1 MFNHVHVNKI
11 EMIRI
16 EDLNSLQVISP
27 SSCRMKSSLLFTDL
41 DIQDLVGVTVED
53 SYENAQRKYTTTVTF
68 KTPCRKLL
76 ALSRM
81 AFRLTDVNG
90 NQYMVGTNSR
100 PYPII
105 KELQTFPDK
114 VPESS
119 LKQFSITWKSMYP
132 MLLIVD

>member
-1 MFNHVHVNKI
+1 
-11 EMIRI
+11 MIRI
-16 EDLNSLQVISP
+16 EDLNSLRLISKYE
-27 SSCRMKSSLLFTDL
+27 CRMKQSLLFTDL

-100 PYPII
+100 PFPII
-105 KELQTFPDK
+105 KEVQNYPEK
-114 VPESS
+114 VPDSS
-119 LKQFSITWKSMYP
+119 LKQFTITWKSMCP
-132 MLLIVD
+132 MLRTYYY